1 MRKPTTLNIAWAT
14 IMRKELLSALDITD
28 SVEEVNDMAT
38 VDDSRQRYDSDLY
51 DIQFFLSS

>member
-1 MRKPTTLNIAWAT
+1 MRV
-14 IMRKELLSALDITD
+14 ELLSALETTD

-51 DIQFFLSS
+51 DIQFFLAS